1 MACKE
6 LQDDY
11 EPPLTFVV
19 VQKRHQV
26 RFKPLN
32 DAEGQ
37 GRLKNIPAGTVIEDT
52 VTHPVNFDYFLCSHA
67 GIQGTSKAAHY
78 RVLHDDANRSAD
90 ELQTISYNLCHVY
103 GRCSRSVS
111 IPAPV
116 YYAHLAAAR
125 AKDHF
130 KAANIHPSSTSDHSS
145 GIESGS
151 SLLQREM
158 GRDMDLYDLKRL
170 SSNVDARMRDY
181 LYYI

>member
-11 EPPLTFVV
+11 EPPLTFIV

-26 RFKPLN
+26 RFKPVN

-37 GRLKNIPAGTVIEDT
+37 GRHKNIPAGTVIEDT

-67 GIQGTSKAAHY
+67 GIQGTSKPAHY
-78 RVLHDDANRSAD
+78 QVLHDDANRSAD
-90 ELQTISYNLCHVY
+90 ELQAISYSLCHVY

-130 KAANIHPSSTSDHSS
+130 KAADIHPSSTSDRSS

-151 SLLQREM
+151 SLLQSGM
-158 GRDMDLYDLKRL
+158 RDMDLYDLKRR

-181 LYYI
+181 LYYV